1 MIRDKLQAKLK
12 KLPDLERILSRIYTY
27 SQKSSVK
34 AIYIDISVITR
45 LDEFYNLLSLLKK
58 LKEIISDVFDKDALR
73 VLKSKRLKALVQ
85 FKKPQ
90 APQKVNK
97 RQKRKVVDEESK
109 EDTTFE
115 EEQHA
120 IFPDYSSVIEDFE
133 NMIQWKSV
141 GNKKVPEPVPGL
153 DEEFDTAN
161 SQVEKIK
168 ERLEAYIEKVRKEL
182 KCRNISYT
190 TNSKRFRYEIEV
202 PEDMAKKIS

>member
-1 MIRDKLQAKLK
+1 
-12 KLPDLERILSRIYTY
+12 
-27 SQKSSVK
+27 
-34 AIYIDISVITR
+34 
-45 LDEFYNLLSLLKK
+45 LLKK

-133 NMIQWKSV
+133 NMI
-141 GNKKVPEPVPGL
+141 
-153 DEEFDTAN
+153 
-161 SQVEKIK
+161 
-168 ERLEAYIEKVRKEL
+168 
-182 KCRNISYT
+182 
-190 TNSKRFRYEIEV
+190 
-202 PEDMAKKIS
+202 